1 MPDEHLMMRC
11 LDLAREAHS
20 KGEAPVG
27 SVIARGDRIIA
38 EGRERTKELLDHS
51 AHAELQAIQAACRV
65 LSTQD
70 LSGFAIYSNV
80 EPCVLCVYVIRRAGL
95 ARVVFGVSAGQVGGF
110 TSQYA
115 FAFGCL
121 SSRLATSSRDRAGS
135 AARRLREP
143 HERVFEAICR
153 MLSHISSHQL
163 RSRIDEGKSIP

>member
-80 EPCVLCVYVIRRAGL
+80 EPCVLCAYVIRRAGL

-115 FAFGCL
+115 LLSDASLRGWPPPPEIEQGVLLDACVNLMSAFSKRFAEC
-121 SSRLATSSRDRAGS
+121 
-135 AARRLREP
+135 
-143 HERVFEAICR
+143 
-153 MLSHISSHQL
+153 
-163 RSRIDEGKSIP
+163 